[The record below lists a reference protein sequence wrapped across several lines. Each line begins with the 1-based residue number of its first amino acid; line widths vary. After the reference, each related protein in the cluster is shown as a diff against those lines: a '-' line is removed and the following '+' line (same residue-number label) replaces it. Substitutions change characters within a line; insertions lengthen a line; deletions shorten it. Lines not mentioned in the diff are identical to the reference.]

1 MNQMAALHEI
11 DAGDLL
17 PGTRL
22 LNGQYQ
28 ILEPLQKG
36 GFAMTYVARDSLDRN
51 VVIKECFPA
60 GLCKRRNGQVHA
72 ASPGHEAQFAALKQQ
87 FICEARGMAKL
98 QHPHVVAVHQ
108 VFEENNTA
116 YMALD
121 YVDGIDLIAVQEDDP
136 KRLTPA
142 FLRATLLGT
151 LKAVRHIHSKGV
163 LHRDIAPD
171 NLRVDAGDGITLID
185 FGAAEAQI
193 PGAAFAVAPLQAV
206 KDGYS
211 PPEFYVAGDAHDFS
225 SDLYA
230 LGATF
235 YHLITGNV
243 PPSGLLRHD
252 RVMAGEADPYEP
264 LAQGNWDCGHP
275 LILTIDMALELDRTR
290 RPQTADQWLTALDS
304 APQQRPAAQVPSQV
318 ALQAASQAANQAANQ
333 AATLSDHDL
342 QAVVSKM
349 VKDVNRNLGA
359 EAPEAAPTLPKM
371 HMPWKTQA
379 KPAPE
384 KPRRDQWFDIL
395 GNPISDVASWLR
407 DQETRFDRTPDEEAD
422 ALATPL
428 AEAAFKTEQVLNAQN
443 DLPARKSGFFSLVSR
458 CLPRRQ
464 NAYPT

>member
-1 MNQMAALHEI
+1 MNQMAALHEL

-60 GLCKRRNGQVHA
+60 GLCNRRNGQVHA

-98 QHPHVVAVHQ
+98 QHPYVVAVHQ

-121 YVDGIDLIAVQEDDP
+121 YVDGIDLISVQEDDP

-171 NLRVDAGDGITLID
+171 NLRVDAGDRITLID

-193 PGAAFAVAPLQAV
+193 PGSAFAAAALQAV

-211 PPEFYVAGDAHDFS
+211 PPEFYVTGGAHDFS
-225 SDLYA
+225 SDLYS

-235 YHLITGNV
+235 YHLITGDV
-243 PPSGLLRHD
+243 PPSGLLRRD
-252 RVMAGEADPYEP
+252 RVMAGAPDPYVP
-264 LAQGNWDCGHP
+264 LAKGNWDCGYS
-275 LILTIDMALELDRTR
+275 LVLTIDMALELDRTR
-290 RPQTADQWLTALDS
+290 RPQTADQWLTALDT
-304 APQQRPAAQVPSQV
+304 APQQRPAAQ
-318 ALQAASQAANQAANQ
+318 AATQ
-333 AATLSDHDL
+333 AATLSDHEL
-342 QAVVSKM
+342 HAVVSRM

-359 EAPEAAPTLPKM
+359 EALALAPEPAPAKM
-371 HMPWKTQA
+371 HLPWKTPA
-379 KPAPE
+379 KLVAE
-384 KPRRDQWFDIL
+384 KPKPDQWSDIF
-395 GNPISDVASWLR
+395 GNPISDVASWMR
-407 DQETRFDRTPDEEAD
+407 EQETRFDLTPDEEAD
-422 ALATPL
+422 ALSTPL
-428 AEAAFKTEQVLNAQN
+428 SEAALRIEQVLNAQN

>member
-1 MNQMAALHEI
+1 MNQMAALHET
-11 DAGDLL
+11 DPGDLL

-60 GLCKRRNGQVHA
+60 GLCNRRNGQVRA

-98 QHPHVVAVHQ
+98 HHPYVVAVHQ

-142 FLRATLLGT
+142 FLRATLMGT
-151 LKAVRHIHSKGV
+151 LNAVRHIHSKGV

-193 PGAAFAVAPLQAV
+193 PGSAFAPAALQAV

-211 PPEFYVAGDAHDFS
+211 PPEFYVTGGAHDFS
-225 SDLYA
+225 SDLYS

-235 YHLITGNV
+235 YQLITGDV
-243 PPSGLLRHD
+243 PPSGLLRRE
-252 RVMAGEADPYEP
+252 RVMAGAPDPYVP
-264 LAQGNWDCGHP
+264 LAKGNWACGYP

-290 RPQTADQWLTALDS
+290 RPQTADQWLTALDT
-304 APQQRPAAQVPSQV
+304 APQLRPAAQ
-318 ALQAASQAANQAANQ
+318 AAPRPTSQ

-342 QAVVSKM
+342 QAVVSRM

-359 EAPEAAPTLPKM
+359 EASESAPAPAKM
-371 HMPWKTQA
+371 PMPWNTQA
-379 KPAPE
+379 KPGPE
-384 KPRRDQWFDIL
+384 KPKRGQWSDIF
-395 GNPISDVASWLR
+395 GNPISDVATWLR
-407 DQETRFDRTPDEEAD
+407 DQETRFDLTPDEEAD
-422 ALATPL
+422 VLEAPM
-428 AEAAFKTEQVLNAQN
+428 AEAALKIEHVLNVQK
-443 DLPARKSGFFSLVSR
+443 DLPARKSGFFSLMSR